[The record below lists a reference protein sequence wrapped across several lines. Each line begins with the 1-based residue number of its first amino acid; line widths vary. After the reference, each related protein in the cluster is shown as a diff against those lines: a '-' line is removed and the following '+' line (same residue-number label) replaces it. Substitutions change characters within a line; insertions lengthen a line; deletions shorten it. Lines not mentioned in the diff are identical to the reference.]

1 MAMMKRFV
9 LPLMMAVLML
19 LVVSG
24 SARPL
29 GGDKWVGAATS
40 GDHPLIQFLK
50 QLYLQ
55 QLPSGPSCKSNDPN
69 IPPPPGCPSHP
80 H

>member
-1 MAMMKRFV
+1 
-9 LPLMMAVLML
+9 MAVLIL

-29 GGDKWVGAATS
+29 GGDKWAGEATS
-40 GDHPLIQFLK
+40 GDHPLIQFL
-50 QLYLQ
+50 QNLYLQ
-55 QLPSGPSCKSNDPN
+55 QLGSGASCKTYDPNNPSC
-69 IPPPPGCPSHP
+69 H

>member
-1 MAMMKRFV
+1 MALMKMFV

-29 GGDKWVGAATS
+29 GGDKWTGEDTS
-40 GDHPLIQFLK
+40 GDHPLIQFF
-50 QLYLQ
+50 QHLYMQ
-55 QLPSGPSCKSNDPN
+55 QLAHPGPSCQTYGPN
-69 IPPPPGCPSHP
+69 NPTCHP
-80 H
+80 